1 MIELPNE
8 DRVSLAN
15 LFAELGFN
23 IGIEV
28 GTEQGAY
35 AKVLCDC
42 NPGVKLYC
50 VDPWLAYPGYREHVS
65 QEKLDGFYRKTREL
79 LSPYRAELIRETS
92 LSAVDHFADGS
103 LDFVYIDANHEFSHV
118 VADITAWLPKIR
130 KGGIISGHDYIRKK
144 DMKFGVVEAVQGYTS
159 AYDIKDWYV
168 LGRKERVEGERR
180 DRSRSWFWY
189 V

>member
-8 DRVSLAN
+8 DRQTLAQK
-15 LFAELGFN
+15 FKHLGFKV
-23 IGIEV
+23 GVEV
-28 GTEQGAY
+28 GVEQGKY
-35 AKVLCDC
+35 AKVLCEE

-65 QEKLDGFYRKTREL
+65 QTKLNRFYEATVQLLEPYDVGF
-79 LSPYRAELIRETS
+79 IRETS
-92 LSAVDHFADGS
+92 LKAAEGFADGS

-118 VADITAWLPKIR
+118 VADIVSWLPKIR

-144 DMKFGVVEAVQGYTS
+144 NSNFGVVEAVDGYTK
-159 AYDIKDWYV
+159 AYGIEDWFV
-168 LGRKERVEGERR
+168 LGRKERIEGERR
-180 DRSRSWFWY
+180 DRSRSWYWH